1 MKKRPNVTVKLIFRY
16 RDKTLILKD
25 KNGIFTIPGG
35 RIEWEESVFEALDRE
50 LIEELNYPLKI
61 TPELFDV
68 WNYISKNRKRHSIF
82 IYYIYQFDEKPKFS
96 SPEKLQILWLT
107 KKEMIQMHIIN
118 NKKFLNKIFNWEKQ

>member
-16 RDKTLILKD
+16 QDKTLILKD